1 MNRNRPNSE
10 PGSKPGSKPGP
21 RSGSKSRSNQGQLE
35 LGDLDD
41 ETFAHSAQLGE
52 LIIREIEQ
60 QGGKIPFIRYMERVL
75 HAPGLGYYSA
85 GAHKIGA
92 AGDFITAP
100 EISPLFSQCV
110 ARQCQQVIAGNDTMD
125 ILEVGAGS
133 GAMACEILRELERL
147 NSLPAHYY
155 ILDLSADL
163 RERQR
168 ERLHKELPHL
178 LGRVT
183 WLSVLPETFKGIV
196 LANELLD
203 AMPVHLIRFDPVNPV
218 ERYVGWNGE
227 RLTWCDG
234 PLSDV
239 RLATAAAKI
248 IDDCGADEFDGDY
261 VSEINLAAAD
271 WVRSIAAILEQ
282 GMVLLIDY
290 GFPRREYYIPERKA
304 GTVMCHY
311 RHQAHSDPLILP
323 GLQDVTAHVDFTAI
337 AESAVDAGL
346 DVAGY
351 TTQAHF
357 LLGAGLMDLLAQAA
371 ESTTHEQQVMQAQVV
386 KTLTMPHEMGELFK
400 VIAFTKDIEPGLIG
414 FSMLDARGRL

>member
-1 MNRNRPNSE
+1 MKQNRPNSQ
-10 PGSKPGSKPGP
+10 
-21 RSGSKSRSNQGQLE
+21 QGQLQ
-35 LGDLDD
+35 LGTLD
-41 ETFAHSAQLGE
+41 EQTVAHSAQLGQS
-52 LIIREIEQ
+52 IIDEIERN
-60 QGGKIPFIRYMERVL
+60 GGKIPFAHYMERVL

-100 EISPLFSQCV
+100 ELSPLFSHCI
-110 ARQCQQVIAGNDTMD
+110 ARQCQQVMAGNNGMD

-133 GAMACEILRELERL
+133 GRMASEVLRELERL
-147 NSLPAHYY
+147 ECLPAHYY

-163 RERQR
+163 RQRQR
-168 ERLHKELPHL
+168 ERLQQEVPQLMARVIWLDALPAS
-178 LGRVT
+178 G
-183 WLSVLPETFKGIV
+183 FNGIV

-203 AMPVHLIRFDPVNPV
+203 AMPVHLVRFDPEHPV
-218 ERYVGWNGE
+218 ERYVGWDGE

-234 PLSDV
+234 PLSDA
-239 RLATAAAKI
+239 RLAAAVARI
-248 IDDCGADEFDGDY
+248 IAECGADEFDSEY
-261 VSEINLAAAD
+261 ISEINLAAVD
-271 WVRSIAAILEQ
+271 WLRSIAAMLEQ
-282 GMVLLIDY
+282 GLVLLIDY
-290 GFPRREYYIPERKA
+290 GFPRREYYIPERNE

-357 LLGAGLMDLLAQAA
+357 LLGAGLMDALAVAA
-371 ESTTHEQQVMQAQVV
+371 EKSTQEQQVMQAQAV
-386 KTLTMPHEMGELFK
+386 KTLTMPQEMGELFK
-400 VIAFTKDIEPGLIG
+400 VIALTKDVEPGLIG

>member
-1 MNRNRPNSE
+1 VNQNRPNST
-10 PGSKPGSKPGP
+10 PGALK
-21 RSGSKSRSNQGQLE
+21 
-35 LGDLDD
+35 LGDLD
-41 ETFAHSAQLGE
+41 EQTLAHSARLGE
-52 LIIREIEQ
+52 VIIDEIAEH
-60 QGGKIPFIRYMERVL
+60 GGKIPFARYMELIL

-110 ARQCQQVIAGNDTMD
+110 ARQCQQVMADKSGMD

-133 GAMACEILRELERL
+133 GAMAGEILRELEKL

-168 ERLHKELPHL
+168 SHLQQAVPHL
-178 LGRVT
+178 MDRVI
-183 WLSVLPETFKGIV
+183 WLDALPAAGFKGVV

-203 AMPVHLIRFDPVNPV
+203 AMPVHLVRFDPKQPT

-227 RLTWCDG
+227 RLIWCDG
-234 PLSDV
+234 EMTSP
-239 RLATAAAKI
+239 RLAEAAAHI
-248 IDDCGADEFDGDY
+248 MNECGVDEFDGEY
-261 VSEINLAAAD
+261 ISEINLAAAD
-271 WVRSIAAILEQ
+271 WVSSVAAMLEE
-282 GMVLLIDY
+282 GLVLLIDY
-290 GFPRREYYIPERKA
+290 GFPRREYYMPERKT

-323 GLQDVTAHVDFTAI
+323 GLQDVTAHVDFTAV
-337 AESAVDAGL
+337 AESAVASGL
-346 DVAGY
+346 EVAGY

-357 LLGAGLMDLLAQAA
+357 LLSSGLMELLAESA
-371 ESTTHEQQVMQAQVV
+371 EQSTHEQQVMQAQAI

-400 VIAFTKDIEPGLIG
+400 VIALTKAVAPGLIG

>member
-1 MNRNRPNSE
+1 L
-10 PGSKPGSKPGP
+10 K
-21 RSGSKSRSNQGQLE
+21 
-35 LGDLDD
+35 LGDLD
-41 ETFAHSAQLGE
+41 EQTIAHSARLGQQ
-52 LIIREIEQ
+52 IIDEIEQ
-60 QGGKIPFIRYMERVL
+60 QGGKIPFVRYMELVL

-92 AGDFITAP
+92 AGDFTTAP
-100 EISPLFSQCV
+100 EISPLFSHCI
-110 ARQCQQVIAGNDTMD
+110 ARQCQQVMSGKDGMA

-133 GAMACEILRELERL
+133 GAMASEVLRELERL
-147 NSLPAHYY
+147 ASLPEHYY

-168 ERLHKELPHL
+168 ERLQKEVPHL
-178 LGRVT
+178 LSRVA
-183 WLSVLPETFKGIV
+183 WLDALPAPGFKGVV

-203 AMPVHLIRFDPVNPV
+203 AMPVHLIRFDPTNPT
-218 ERYVGWNGE
+218 ERYVGWDGE
-227 RLTWCDG
+227 RLMWCDG
-234 PLSDV
+234 ELSDA
-239 RLATAAAKI
+239 RLGDAITHI
-248 IDDCGADEFDGDY
+248 IDECGRDEFDSEY

-271 WVRSIAAILEQ
+271 WIGSIAEPMEQ
-282 GMVLLIDY
+282 GLILLIDY
-290 GFPRREYYIPERKA
+290 GFPRREYYMPERKE

-357 LLGAGLMDLLAQAA
+357 LLGTGLMEVLAQAA
-371 ESTTHEQQVMQAQVV
+371 ESATHEQQVMQTQAV
-386 KTLTMPHEMGELFK
+386 KTLTMPQEMGELFK
-400 VIAFTKDIEPGLIG
+400 VIALTKDVEPGLVG

>member
-1 MNRNRPNSE
+1 MNRNRPNSQ
-10 PGSKPGSKPGP
+10 
-21 RSGSKSRSNQGQLE
+21 QGQLKLGE
-35 LGDLDD
+35 LD
-41 ETFAHSAQLGE
+41 EQTIAHSAQLGQ
-52 LIIREIEQ
+52 LIIDEIEQ
-60 QGGKIPFIRYMERVL
+60 KGDKIPFVRFMELVL

-100 EISPLFSQCV
+100 EISPLFSHCI
-110 ARQCQQVIAGNDTMD
+110 ARQCQQVMDGNDGMD

-147 NSLPAHYY
+147 ASLPGHYY

-168 ERLHKELPHL
+168 ECLQREVPHL
-178 LGRVT
+178 LARVV
-183 WLSVLPETFKGIV
+183 WLDALPESGFSGVV

-203 AMPVHLIRFDPVNPV
+203 AMPIHLVRFDVDNPV
-218 ERYVGWNGE
+218 ERYVGWDGE
-227 RLTWCDG
+227 RFAWCDG
-234 PLSDV
+234 ALSDQ
-239 RLATAAAKI
+239 RLAGAIAHI
-248 IDDCGADEFDGDY
+248 IAECGAEEFDSDY
-261 VSEINLAAAD
+261 VSEVNLAAVD
-271 WVRSIAAILEQ
+271 WVRSIAAILER
-282 GMVLLIDY
+282 GLVLLIDY
-290 GFPRREYYIPERKA
+290 GFPRREYYIPERNQ

-357 LLGAGLMDLLAQAA
+357 LLGTGLMEVLAAAA
-371 ESTTHEQQVMQAQVV
+371 EKSTHEQQVMQAQAV
-386 KTLTMPHEMGELFK
+386 KTLTMPQEMGELFK
-400 VIAFTKDIEPGLIG
+400 VIALTKDVEPGLIG

>member
-1 MNRNRPNSE
+1 VNQNRPNSAPGSE
-10 PGSKPGSKPGP
+10 PGSK
-21 RSGSKSRSNQGQLE
+21 QGQLKLGE
-35 LGDLDD
+35 LD
-41 ETFAHSAQLGE
+41 EQTLAHSAQLGE
-52 LIIREIEQ
+52 LIIDEIEQ
-60 QGGKIPFIRYMERVL
+60 QGGKIPFIRYMELVL

-110 ARQCQQVIAGNDTMD
+110 ARQCQQVMAGNGEMD

-133 GAMACEILRELERL
+133 GAMACEVLRHLEKL
-147 NSLPAHYY
+147 DCLPDHYY

-168 ERLHKELPHL
+168 TYLQQELPHL
-178 LGRVT
+178 IDRII
-183 WLSVLPETFKGIV
+183 WLDALPERFKGVV

-203 AMPVHLIRFDPVNPV
+203 AMPVHLLRFDPNQPT

-234 PLSDV
+234 PLSDA
-239 RLATAAAKI
+239 RLEGAVDQI
-248 IDDCGADEFDGDY
+248 FQSCGKDEFDDEY

-282 GMVLLIDY
+282 GLVLLIDY
-290 GFPRREYYIPERKA
+290 GFPQREYYIPERKE

-337 AESAVDAGL
+337 AESAMNAGL

-357 LLGAGLMDLLAQAA
+357 LLGAGLMEVLAEAA
-371 ESTTHEQQVMQAQVV
+371 ESSSDQQQVMQAQAI

-400 VIAFTKDIEPGLIG
+400 VIALTKALEPGLIG

>member
-1 MNRNRPNSE
+1 MNQNRPNSA
-10 PGSKPGSKPGP
+10 PGSKPGSK
-21 RSGSKSRSNQGQLE
+21 QGQLNLGE
-35 LGDLDD
+35 LDVQTL
-41 ETFAHSAQLGE
+41 AHSAQLGE
-52 LIIREIEQ
+52 LIIDEIEQ
-60 QGGKIPFIRYMERVL
+60 QGGKIPFIRYMELVL

-100 EISPLFSQCV
+100 EISPLFSQCI
-110 ARQCQQVIAGNDTMD
+110 ARQCQQVMAGNGDMD

-133 GAMACEILRELERL
+133 GEMACEILRHLEKL
-147 NSLPAHYY
+147 NCLPAHYY

-168 ERLHKELPHL
+168 RHLQQELPQL
-178 LGRVT
+178 IDRIT
-183 WLSVLPETFKGIV
+183 WLDVLPEHFKGVV

-203 AMPVHLIRFDPVNPV
+203 AMPVHLVRFDPSQPT

-234 PLSDV
+234 PLSDA
-239 RLATAAAKI
+239 RLEGAVDQI
-248 IDDCGADEFDGDY
+248 FQSCGKDEFDDEY

-282 GMVLLIDY
+282 GLVLLIDY
-290 GFPRREYYIPERKA
+290 GFPQREYYIPERKE

-357 LLGAGLMDLLAQAA
+357 LLGAGLMELLAEAV
-371 ESTTHEQQVMQAQVV
+371 ESSNDQQQVMQAQAI

-400 VIAFTKDIEPGLIG
+400 VIALTKALEPGLIG

>member
-1 MNRNRPNSE
+1 VNQNRPNSA
-10 PGSKPGSKPGP
+10 PGSE
-21 RSGSKSRSNQGQLE
+21 QGQLK
-35 LGDLDD
+35 LGDLD
-41 ETFAHSAQLGE
+41 TQTIAHSARLAE
-52 LIIREIEQ
+52 LIIDEIEQ
-60 QGGKIPFIRYMERVL
+60 QGGKIPFIRYMELIL

-110 ARQCQQVIAGNDTMD
+110 ARQCQQVMAGNDGMD

-133 GAMACEILRELERL
+133 GAMACEILRELEKL
-147 NSLPAHYY
+147 DSLPAHYY

-163 RERQR
+163 RARQR
-168 ERLHKELPHL
+168 THLQRELPQL
-178 LGRVT
+178 MDRVL
-183 WLSVLPETFKGIV
+183 WLDALPENGFKGVV

-203 AMPVHLIRFDPVNPV
+203 AMPVHLVRFDPENLV
-218 ERYVGWNGE
+218 ERYVGWDGE

-234 PLSDV
+234 PLSEA
-239 RLATAAAKI
+239 RLAVAAAHI
-248 IDDCGADEFDGDY
+248 INECGADEFDNEY

-271 WVRSIAAILEQ
+271 WVRSIASILEQ
-282 GMVLLIDY
+282 GLVLLIDY
-290 GFPRREYYIPERKA
+290 GFPRREYYIPERKE

-323 GLQDVTAHVDFTAI
+323 GLQDVTAHVDFTAV
-337 AESAVDAGL
+337 AESADEAGL

-357 LLGAGLMDLLAQAA
+357 LLGTGLMALLAEAA
-371 ESTTHEQQVMQAQVV
+371 EKTTHEQQLMQAQAV
-386 KTLTMPHEMGELFK
+386 KTLTMPQEMGELFK
-400 VIAFTKDIEPGLIG
+400 VIALTKDIEQGLIG

>member
-1 MNRNRPNSE
+1 MNRNRSNSE
-10 PGSKPGSKPGP
+10 A
-21 RSGSKSRSNQGQLE
+21 GQLRIGE
-35 LGDLDD
+35 LD
-41 ETFAHSAQLGE
+41 EQTITHSAQLAE
-52 LIIREIEQ
+52 LIIDEIKQ
-60 QGGKIPFIRYMERVL
+60 QGDKIPFIRYMELIL

-110 ARQCQQVIAGNDTMD
+110 ARQCQQVLHD
-125 ILEVGAGS
+125 IGGGDVLEVGAGS
-133 GAMACEILRELERL
+133 GAMACEVLRELEKL
-147 NSLPAHYY
+147 DCLPEHYF

-168 ERLHKELPHL
+168 VYLQQELPHL
-178 LGRVT
+178 MGRIA
-183 WLSVLPETFKGIV
+183 WLNALPETGFKGVV

-203 AMPVHLIRFDPVNPV
+203 AMPVHLVRFDPENLT
-218 ERYVGWNGE
+218 ERYVSWSGE
-227 RLTWCDG
+227 RFSWCDG
-234 PLSDV
+234 PLSESRLSDV
-239 RLATAAAKI
+239 AAHI
-248 IDDCGADEFDGDY
+248 IEECGADEFDHEY

-271 WVRSIAAILEQ
+271 WVRSVAAILEQ
-282 GMVLLIDY
+282 GLVLLIDY
-290 GFPRREYYIPERKA
+290 GFPRREYYIPERKE

-337 AESAVDAGL
+337 AESAADAGM

-351 TTQAHF
+351 ASQAHF
-357 LLGAGLMDLLAQAA
+357 LLGAGLMDVLAENA
-371 ESTTHEQQVMQAQVV
+371 ETSTHEQQVMQAQAV
-386 KTLTMPHEMGELFK
+386 KTLTMPQEMGELFK
-400 VIAFTKDIEPGLIG
+400 VIALTKKMEPGLVG

>member
-1 MNRNRPNSE
+1 MNQNRPNSA
-10 PGSKPGSKPGP
+10 PGSE
-21 RSGSKSRSNQGQLE
+21 QGQLK
-35 LGDLDD
+35 LGDLD
-41 ETFAHSAQLGE
+41 TQTIAHSARLAE
-52 LIIREIEQ
+52 LIIDEIEQ
-60 QGGKIPFIRYMERVL
+60 QGGKIPFIRYMELIL

-110 ARQCQQVIAGNDTMD
+110 ARQCQQVMAGNDGMD

-133 GAMACEILRELERL
+133 GAMACEILRELEKL
-147 NSLPAHYY
+147 DSLPAHYY

-163 RERQR
+163 RARQR
-168 ERLHKELPHL
+168 THLQRELPQL
-178 LGRVT
+178 MDRVL
-183 WLSVLPETFKGIV
+183 WLDALPENGFKGVV

-203 AMPVHLIRFDPVNPV
+203 AMPVHLVRFDPENLV
-218 ERYVGWNGE
+218 ERYVGWDGE

-234 PLSDV
+234 PLSEA
-239 RLATAAAKI
+239 RLAVAAAHI
-248 IDDCGADEFDGDY
+248 INECGADEFDNEY

-271 WVRSIAAILEQ
+271 WVRSIASILEQ
-282 GMVLLIDY
+282 GLVLLIDY
-290 GFPRREYYIPERKA
+290 GFPRREYYIPERKE

-323 GLQDVTAHVDFTAI
+323 GLQDVTAHVDFTAV
-337 AESAVDAGL
+337 AESADEAGL

-357 LLGAGLMDLLAQAA
+357 LLGTGLMALLAEAA
-371 ESTTHEQQVMQAQVV
+371 EKTTHEQQLMQAQAV
-386 KTLTMPHEMGELFK
+386 KTLTMPQEMGELFK
-400 VIAFTKDIEPGLIG
+400 VIALTKDIEQGLIG